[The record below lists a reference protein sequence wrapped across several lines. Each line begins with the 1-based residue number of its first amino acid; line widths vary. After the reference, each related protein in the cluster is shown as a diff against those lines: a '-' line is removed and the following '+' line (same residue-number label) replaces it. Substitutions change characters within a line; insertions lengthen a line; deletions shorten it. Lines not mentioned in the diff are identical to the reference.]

1 MNYNPQAIIVKQMV
15 DQARE
20 DLEAMKYTFYNID
33 DSEGAKLM
41 MENTAK
47 RGFFKARYL
56 NPDALAMRNSLF
68 DKGDN

>member
-1 MNYNPQAIIVKQMV
+1 MV

-20 DLEAMKYTFYNID
+20 DLESMKYTFYNID
-33 DSEGAKLM
+33 DSEGARLM
-41 MENTAK
+41 IENTSK

-68 DKGDN
+68 DKGTK